1 MLYKPNPDK
10 PMRQMT
16 LPTIDGK
23 SVTVS
28 GSNNRWQMIVVYRGL
43 HCPICKTYTAK
54 IEALKDKFDELET
67 DIVFISGDTAEKAKN
82 FASEVGLNLPVA
94 YDLSIEQMRQ
104 LGLYISEP
112 RPNETDRPFPQTR
125 PIHLEREGPTTYR
138 GNFKRTDHSTR
149 TRIDY
154 SRYNAH

>member
-10 PMRQMT
+10 PMHQMT

-23 SVTVS
+23 GVTVS

-54 IEALKDKFDELET
+54 IEALKDKFNELET

-94 YDLSIEQMRQ
+94 YDLS
-104 LGLYISEP
+104 L
-112 RPNETDRPFPQTR
+112 
-125 PIHLEREGPTTYR
+125 IH
-138 GNFKRTDHSTR
+138 
-149 TRIDY
+149 I
-154 SRYNAH
+154 

>member
-1 MLYKPNPDK
+1 M
-10 PMRQMT
+10 
-16 LPTIDGK
+16 
-23 SVTVS
+23 TVS

-67 DIVFISGDTAEKAKN
+67 DIVFVSGDTAEKAES

-104 LGLYISEP
+104 LGLYIQIHVRTKLINHSLN
-112 RPNETDRPFPQTR
+112 RDYLSSTR
-125 PIHLEREGPTTYR
+125 KVNHIC
-138 GNFKRTDHSTR
+138 GNFKRTIHSTR
-149 TRIDY
+149 TRTDY

>member
-10 PMRQMT
+10 PMHQMT

-23 SVTVS
+23 GLVVS
-28 GSNNRWQMIVVYRGL
+28 GSNNRWQMMVVYRGL

-67 DIVFISGDTAEKAKN
+67 DVVFISGDTAEKAKN

-94 YDLSIEQMRQ
+94 YDLAIEHMRQ

-112 RPNETDRPFPQTR
+112 RLFVFNEKGQPHIVEISNAPFIRPEPELIIR
-125 PIHLEREGPTTYR
+125 GIMHIKKNNYPIR
-138 GNFKRTDHSTR
+138 GTLP
-149 TRIDY
+149 
-154 SRYNAH
+154 